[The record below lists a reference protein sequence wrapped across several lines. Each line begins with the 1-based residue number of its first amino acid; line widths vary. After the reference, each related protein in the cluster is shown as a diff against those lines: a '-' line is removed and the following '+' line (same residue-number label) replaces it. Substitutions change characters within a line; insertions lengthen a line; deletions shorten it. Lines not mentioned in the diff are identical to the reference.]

1 MKIEQGSWSPDTGF
15 EQNVALESAQWVL
28 YFSSFSN
35 LKEDRFFHALRARFP
50 GAHITGATTGGEIAG
65 NTTQDDSYVYAA
77 VEFDQVQVK
86 ATVCPV
92 THDTHDPVKLSDG
105 SYACGVSLAKTLHSA
120 PDLRAIF
127 LLCDGI
133 PVNGSALLKG
143 INSVID
149 AAHVTV
155 TGGFACDG
163 GPYAE
168 TRVGYNAPVSSHQ
181 IVAVGLY
188 GDALEVKVGC
198 EGGWSEFGPIRQ
210 ITKAHDNALLEL
222 DTKPAL
228 EIYKQYLGDE
238 AKNLPASALKY
249 PLAIWDQS
257 KEDSRYIIRT
267 IHQIDDQDNTIRFS
281 GDVPEGWK
289 ARLMWGRFDAI
300 VEGAARAS
308 RQAEPSGVDGPSLSI
323 LVSCLGRKVLMG
335 QRVAEE
341 VAASAQV
348 LGNDNARIGFYSLG
362 EIAPHELAHESVF
375 HNQTMTITTFYEK
388 RSS

>member
-1 MKIEQGSWSPDTGF
+1 MKIEQGSWSPENGF
-15 EQNVALESAQWVL
+15 SNTTPLENAQWVL
-28 YFSSFSN
+28 YFSSFQN
-35 LKEDRFFHALRARFP
+35 LKEDTFFPALKARFP
-50 GAHITGATTGGEIAG
+50 HAHITGATSGGEIAG
-65 NTTQDDSYVYAA
+65 NTTQDDSYVYVATH
-77 VEFDQVQVK
+77 FDHVRVK
-86 ATVCPV
+86 TTICPI
-92 THDTHDPVKLSDG
+92 THNHLNPLELTQG
-105 SYACGVSLAKTLHSA
+105 SYECGVTLAKDLA
-120 PDLRAIF
+120 QDKDLRAIF
-127 LLCDGI
+127 LLSDGI

-149 AAHVTV
+149 PAHVTV

-163 GPYAE
+163 GPYVE
-168 TRVGYNAPVSSHQ
+168 TRVGCNAPVASHQ

-222 DTKPAL
+222 DGKPAL
-228 EIYKQYLGDE
+228 DIYKQYLGDD

-249 PLAIWDQS
+249 PLGIWDQN
-257 KEDSRYIIRT
+257 KEGARYIIRT
-267 IHQIDDQDNTIRFS
+267 IHQIVEGDHTIHFS
-281 GDVPEGWK
+281 GDVPQGWK

-300 VEGAARAS
+300 VEGAAKAS
-308 RQAEPSGVDGPSLSI
+308 KQAEPTDLTGPSLSI

-341 VAASAQV
+341 ISASAEV
-348 LGNDNARIGFYSLG
+348 LGNDNTRIGFYSLG
-362 EIAPHELAHESVF
+362 EIAPHELSKESAF

-388 RSS
+388 V